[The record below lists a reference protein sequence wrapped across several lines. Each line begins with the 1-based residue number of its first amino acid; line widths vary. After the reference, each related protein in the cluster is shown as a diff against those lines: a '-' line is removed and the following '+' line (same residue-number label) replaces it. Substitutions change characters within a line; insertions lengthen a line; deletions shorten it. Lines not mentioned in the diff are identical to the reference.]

1 MVRNFASQNI
11 DPLEAA
17 RTLAEELKSVSGKLA
32 SWQPGN
38 LGEEF
43 ILGRSDWG
51 CFELKERDLFGY
63 AVTVFVSLEYCHCHL
78 KQLKRGLAN
87 WRRADIGDVFSNLCK
102 VITNTYPFCI
112 LFECIGHPPMATAEL
127 KRIREVRAEKAE
139 YFAIYR

>member
-32 SWQPGN
+32 SWQAGN

-51 CFELKERDLFGY
+51 CFELKEGERSFWICGNGIRLIRILY
-63 AVTVFVSLEYCHCHL
+63 IVT
-78 KQLKRGLAN
+78 
-87 WRRADIGDVFSNLCK
+87 
-102 VITNTYPFCI
+102 
-112 LFECIGHPPMATAEL
+112 
-127 KRIREVRAEKAE
+127 
-139 YFAIYR
+139 